1 MTNTTKRINSFKV
14 FAIVL
19 AMAICLMIPIWQS
32 SVTTRL
38 NNQIRQEN
46 EKLLALDKQTAIV
59 QAQIERQ
66 TSPEY
71 VAYQAAVKGFQFD
84 QISSITSSIVASNN

>member
-1 MTNTTKRINSFKV
+1 MTDTTKRINTFKV

-32 SVTTRL
+32 SVAIRL
-38 NNQIRQEN
+38 NNQIKSEN
-46 EKLLALDKQTAIV
+46 EKLLALEKQTSVV

-84 QISSITSSIVASNN
+84 QISSITSSNVASNN